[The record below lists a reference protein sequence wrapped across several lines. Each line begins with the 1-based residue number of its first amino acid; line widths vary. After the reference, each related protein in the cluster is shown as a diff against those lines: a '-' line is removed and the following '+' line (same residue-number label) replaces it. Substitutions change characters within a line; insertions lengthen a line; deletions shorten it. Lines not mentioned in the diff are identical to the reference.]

1 MASFTYTGVA
11 QPILLALPI
20 TVGATTFAGGSGT
33 LTITVTPGITAIDA
47 NVGSKS
53 YNNAIGD
60 SSLVIAFTASGD
72 YLVTLSAPGFKAQ
85 NIYVRVNP

>member
-20 TVGATTFAGGSGT
+20 TVGASTFSGSSGT
-33 LTITVTPGITAIDA
+33 LVITCTPFVTEINA
-47 NVGSKS
+47 NVGDKV
-53 YNNAIGD
+53 YTKPFADG
-60 SSLVIAFTASGD
+60 SLSIAFTASGD